1 MMHVATAQLISG
13 DFVLGN
19 NLLMDAYLA
28 DPASIRDISPLLLDN
43 VGQLRVVPASEL
55 ANTTAQERLLFG
67 VRHGLYSFPTEEL
80 CDFLRNRIKGKVA
93 IEVGAGHGTLAK
105 ALKIPATDS
114 RVQEE
119 ATVKAHYQQI
129 GQPTVPYGEH
139 VEKLDAVSAVQK
151 YKPNVVIGCWVT
163 HVFDERRPDA
173 GGNMFGIDEAKLIA
187 SCDEYIVVGNEQVHA
202 HKPIWA
208 IQHEKLRPPW
218 LYSRA
223 VNGSRDFIAI
233 WRRGAAT

>member
-1 MMHVATAQLISG
+1 
-13 DFVLGN
+13 
-19 NLLMDAYLA
+19 MDTYLA
-28 DPASIRDISPLLLDN
+28 DPASIRDISPLL
-43 VGQLRVVPASEL
+43 VGRAGRLSVVPASVL
-55 ANTTAQERLLFG
+55 AQTSAQERLLFG

-80 CDFLRNRIKGKVA
+80 CEFLRKRIKGKTA
-93 IEVGAGHGTLAK
+93 IEVGAGHGTLSR
-105 ALKIPATDS
+105 ALNIPATDS

-119 ATVKAHYQQI
+119 AAVKAHYQQI

-163 HVFDERRPDA
+163 HVFDERRPAA

-187 SCDEYIVVGNEQVHA
+187 SCNEYIVVGNEQVHA

-208 IQHEKLRPPW
+208 IQHENFTQPW

-223 VNGSRDFIAI
+223 VNGSRDCIAI
-233 WRRGAAT
+233 WRRAAAT